1 MAINIGS
8 RPNPVKTLKRAILV
22 VIICASAL
30 LGSIGSL
37 GYYAP
42 FQYNLGHK
50 IPPTTRIAQGGELV
64 DSSSNVTTNTVQI
77 TRNNTL
83 TLTDLFI
90 ETQQSVV
97 QVSGTASDDNPSF
110 GISLGSGF
118 VYDNSG
124 HIITNYHVIA
134 GSDPNDISITFIDGT
149 VYRARVVGTDQY
161 SDLAVLH
168 VEDDVPADKL
178 VPLPLGNSSALRV
191 GQEVVAIGNPF
202 GLSGSM
208 TEGIVSGLNRL
219 IPVYQDPFSNVAAPA
234 FSIPD
239 VIQTDAAI
247 NPGNSGGPLL
257 DIQGEVVG
265 INSAIFSTTGGSAG
279 VGFAIPSNAIAEI
292 APVLIE
298 RGTFE
303 HPWLGVS
310 GIDMTPEIAEAI
322 GLGEPRGFLVIDA
335 EPGGPADSAG
345 IRGGDTPVQLDGRE
359 ITLGGDVILAINDRD
374 VRKIDDMLGYLQ
386 QATQV
391 GEIVPLTVWRE
402 GQIIEIDVTLGAR
415 PSLQESP

>member
-1 MAINIGS
+1 M
-8 RPNPVKTLKRAILV
+8 V
-22 VIICASAL
+22 ICASAL
-30 LGSIGSL
+30 LGSIGGL
-37 GYYAP
+37 GLYAP

-50 IPPTTRIAQGGELV
+50 IPPATTIAQGGEV
-64 DSSSNVTTNTVQI
+64 VESSPNATANAVQI
-77 TRNNTL
+77 TRNNNIS
-83 TLTDLFI
+83 TLTDLFE

-97 QVSGTASDDNPSF
+97 QVSGTFNEDDPLF

-118 VYDNSG
+118 IYDNSG
-124 HIITNYHVIA
+124 HIITNYHVVA

-149 VYRARVVGTDQY
+149 VYRATVVGADQY

-168 VEDDVPADKL
+168 VEDNVPADKL
-178 VPLPLGNSSALRV
+178 IPLPLANSSGLLV

-208 TEGIVSGLNRL
+208 TEGIISGLNRL
-219 IPVYQDPFSNVAAPA
+219 IPVYQDPFSDVAVPA

-257 DIQGEVVG
+257 NMQGEVVG
-265 INSAIFSTTGGSAG
+265 INSAIFSTTGGFAG
-279 VGFAIPSNAIAEI
+279 VGFAVPSNTIAKI

-298 RGTFE
+298 RGFFE

-322 GLGEPRGFLVIDA
+322 GLGEPRGFLVIEA
-335 EPGGPADSAG
+335 APGGPADAAG
-345 IRGGDTPVQLDGRE
+345 IQGGDTPMQLAGRE
-359 ITLGGDVILAINDRD
+359 IPLGGDVILAIDDRD
-374 VRKIDDMLGYLQ
+374 VRKIDDVLGYLQ
-386 QATQV
+386 QAKEV
-391 GEIVPLTVWRE
+391 GETVTLTVWRD
-402 GQIIEIDVTLGAR
+402 GQIMNIDVTLGAR
-415 PSLQESP
+415 PSLQDSP

>member
-1 MAINIGS
+1 M
-8 RPNPVKTLKRAILV
+8 
-22 VIICASAL
+22 IICMSAL
-30 LGSIGSL
+30 VASIGSL

-42 FQYNLGHK
+42 SQFELGYK
-50 IPPTTRIAQGGELV
+50 IPPTTTIAQGGELA
-64 DSSSNVTTNTVQI
+64 DSPLNVTTNSVQM
-77 TRNNTL
+77 TNNDTL
-83 TLTDLFI
+83 TLTDLFE

-97 QVSGTASDDNPSF
+97 QVSGTSSEDNPF
-110 GISLGSGF
+110 LGLTLGSGF
-118 VYDNSG
+118 IYDNSG
-124 HIITNYHVIA
+124 HIITNFHVIA
-134 GSDPNDISITFIDGT
+134 GSNPDDISITFIDGT
-149 VYRARVVGTDQY
+149 VYRARVIGTDQY

-178 VPLPLGNSSALRV
+178 IPLPLANSSALQV

-219 IPVYQDPFSNVAAPA
+219 IPVYQDPFSDVAAAPAPA

-257 DIQGEVVG
+257 DMQGEVVG
-265 INSAIFSTTGGSAG
+265 INSAIFSTTGGFAG
-279 VGFAIPSNAIAEI
+279 VGFAVPSNTIAKI
-292 APVLIE
+292 APILIE
-298 RGTFE
+298 RGTFQ

-322 GLGEPRGFLVIDA
+322 GLGEPRGFLIIEA
-335 EPGGPADSAG
+335 TPGGPADTAG
-345 IRGGDTPVQLDGRE
+345 VQGGNTPVQLAGRE
-359 ITLGGDVILAINDRD
+359 IPLGGDVVLAIDNRD
-374 VRKIDDMLGYLQ
+374 VRKIDDVLGYLQ

-391 GEIVPLTVWRE
+391 GETITLTVWRD
-402 GQIIEIDVTLGAR
+402 GQIIDVGVTLGAR
-415 PSLQESP
+415 PSLQDSP

>member
-1 MAINIGS
+1 VAIC
-8 RPNPVKTLKRAILV
+8 V
-22 VIICASAL
+22 SAL
-30 LGSIGSL
+30 LGSLGSL
-37 GYYAP
+37 GLYAP
-42 FQYNLGHK
+42 SQYNLGYK
-50 IPPTTRIAQGGELV
+50 IPPATTIAQAGELV
-64 DSSSNVTTNTVQI
+64 DNSSNATTNAVQI

-83 TLTDLFI
+83 TLTDLFGQ
-90 ETQQSVV
+90 TQQSVV
-97 QVSGTASDDNPSF
+97 QVSGALSEDDPFF
-110 GISLGSGF
+110 GTSLGSGF
-118 VYDNSG
+118 IYDNSG
-124 HIITNYHVIA
+124 HIITNYHVVA

-168 VEDDVPADKL
+168 VEDDIPAEKL
-178 VPLPLGNSSALRV
+178 IPLPLANSSGLLV

-219 IPVYQDPFSNVAAPA
+219 IPVYQDPFSNAATPA

-257 DIQGEVVG
+257 NMRGEVVG
-265 INSAIFSTTGGSAG
+265 INSAIFSTTGGFAG
-279 VGFAIPSNAIAEI
+279 VGFAVPSNTIAKI

-298 RGTFE
+298 RGFFE

-310 GIDMTPEIAEAI
+310 GIDMTPETAEAI
-322 GLGEPRGFLVIDA
+322 GLGEPRGFLVIEVA
-335 EPGGPADSAG
+335 PGGPADGAG
-345 IRGGDTPVQLDGRE
+345 VQGGDTPMQLNGME
-359 ITLGGDVILAINDRD
+359 IPLGGDVVLAINDRD
-374 VRKIDDMLGYLQ
+374 VRKIDDVLGYLQ

-391 GEIVPLTVWRE
+391 GETVTLTVWRD
-402 GQIIEIDVTLGAR
+402 GQIIEIPVTLGAR

>member
-1 MAINIGS
+1 
-8 RPNPVKTLKRAILV
+8 
-22 VIICASAL
+22 

-37 GYYAP
+37 GYAP
-42 FQYNLGHK
+42 SQYNLGDK
-50 IPPTTRIAQGGELV
+50 ITPTTTIAQGGELV
-64 DSSSNVTTNTVQI
+64 DSPSNVTTNAVPI
-77 TRNNTL
+77 TRNDSL
-83 TLTDLFI
+83 TLTDLFE
-90 ETQQSVV
+90 ETQRSVV
-97 QVSGTASDDNPSF
+97 QVSGTSSEDSPF
-110 GISLGSGF
+110 LGVSLGSGF
-118 VYDNSG
+118 IYDNSG
-124 HIITNYHVIA
+124 HIITNYHVVA
-134 GSDPNDISITFIDGT
+134 GSNPEDISITFIDGT
-149 VYRARVVGTDQY
+149 VYRARVIGADQY

-178 VPLPLGNSSALRV
+178 IPLPLGNSSTLLV

-265 INSAIFSTTGGSAG
+265 INSAIFSTTGGFAG
-279 VGFAIPSNAIAEI
+279 VGFSVPSNTIAKI
-292 APVLIE
+292 APILIE
-298 RGTFE
+298 RGSFE

-322 GLGEPRGFLVIDA
+322 GLGEPRGFLVIEA
-335 EPGGPADSAG
+335 TPGGPADAAG
-345 IRGGDTPVQLDGRE
+345 IQGGNTPAQLEGRE
-359 ITLGGDVILAINDRD
+359 IVLGGDVILAIDDRD
-374 VRKIDDMLGYLQ
+374 VRKIDDVLGYLQ
-386 QATQV
+386 QATEV
-391 GEIVPLTVWRE
+391 GETITLTVWRE
-402 GQIIEIDVTLGAR
+402 GQILEIDVTLGAR

>member
-1 MAINIGS
+1 M
-8 RPNPVKTLKRAILV
+8 V
-22 VIICASAL
+22 ICASAL

-37 GYYAP
+37 GLYAP
-42 FQYNLGHK
+42 SQYNLGHK
-50 IPPTTRIAQGGELV
+50 IPPATTIAQGGELV
-64 DSSSNVTTNTVQI
+64 DNSSNATANAVQI
-77 TRNNTL
+77 TTNNTS
-83 TLTDLFI
+83 TLTDLF
-90 ETQQSVV
+90 EQTQQSVV
-97 QVSGTASDDNPSF
+97 QVSGTLNEADPLF

-118 VYDNSG
+118 IYDNSG
-124 HIITNYHVIA
+124 HIITNYHVVA

-161 SDLAVLH
+161 SDLAVLR
-168 VEDDVPADKL
+168 VEDDIPAEKL
-178 VPLPLGNSSALRV
+178 MPLPLANSSGLLV

-219 IPVYQDPFSNVAAPA
+219 IPVYQDPFSDITAPA

-257 DIQGEVVG
+257 NMQGEVVG
-265 INSAIFSTTGGSAG
+265 INSAIFSTTGGFAG
-279 VGFAIPSNAIAEI
+279 VGFSVPSNTIAKV

-298 RGTFE
+298 RGFFE

-322 GLGEPRGFLVIDA
+322 GLGEPRGFLVIEVA
-335 EPGGPADSAG
+335 PGGPAVSAG
-345 IRGGDTPVQLDGRE
+345 VQGGDTPAQLNGRE
-359 ITLGGDVILAINDRD
+359 IPLGGDVVLAINDRE
-374 VRKIDDMLGYLQ
+374 VRKIDDVLGYLQ

-391 GEIVPLTVWRE
+391 GETVTLTVWRD
-402 GQIIEIDVTLGAR
+402 GQIIEIDVILGAR

>member
-1 MAINIGS
+1 
-8 RPNPVKTLKRAILV
+8 LKRAILV
-22 VIICASAL
+22 VIICVSTL
-30 LGSIGSL
+30 FGSIGIL

-42 FQYNLGHK
+42 SHYNPGHK
-50 IPPTTRIAQGGELV
+50 IPPATTIAQGGESV
-64 DSSSNVTTNTVQI
+64 DGSSNATTNAVQI
-77 TRNNTL
+77 TRNNNSL
-83 TLTDLFI
+83 TLTELF
-90 ETQQSVV
+90 EVTQQSAV
-97 QVSGTASDDNPSF
+97 QVSGTSSEDTPFF
-110 GISLGSGF
+110 GVSLGSGF
-118 VYDNSG
+118 VYDNIG
-124 HIITNYHVIA
+124 HIVTNYHVVA
-134 GSDPNDISITFIDGT
+134 GSNPDDISITFIDGT

-161 SDLAVLH
+161 SDLAVLR
-168 VEDDVPADKL
+168 VQDDIPTDKL
-178 VPLPLGNSSALRV
+178 IPLPLGNSSGLLV

-257 DIQGEVVG
+257 NMQGEVVG
-265 INSAIFSTTGGSAG
+265 INSAIFSTTGGFAG
-279 VGFAIPSNAIAEI
+279 VGFAVPSNTIAKI

-298 RGTFE
+298 RGFFE

-322 GLGEPRGFLVIDA
+322 GLGEPRGFLVIEVA
-335 EPGGPADSAG
+335 PGGPADGAG
-345 IRGGDTPVQLDGRE
+345 VQGGDTPMQLNGMD
-359 ITLGGDVILAINDRD
+359 IPLGGDVVLAINDRD
-374 VRKIDDMLGYLQ
+374 VRKIDDVLGYLQ

-391 GEIVPLTVWRE
+391 GETVTLTVWRD
-402 GQIIEIDVTLGAR
+402 GQIIEIPVTLGAR

>member
-1 MAINIGS
+1 M
-8 RPNPVKTLKRAILV
+8 KRAILIV
-22 VIICASAL
+22 TICAGVL
-30 LGSIGSL
+30 LASIGTL

-42 FQYNLGHK
+42 SQYNLGHK
-50 IPPTTRIAQGGELV
+50 IPPAARVAQGGELV
-64 DSSSNVTTNTVQI
+64 DSPANVTANAVQM
-77 TRNNTL
+77 TRNDTL
-83 TLTDLFI
+83 TLEDLFRD
-90 ETQQSVV
+90 TQQSVV
-97 QVSGTASDDNPSF
+97 QVSGTATNNNDMLS
-110 GISLGSGF
+110 GVTLGSGF
-118 VYDNSG
+118 VYDTSG
-124 HIITNYHVIA
+124 HIVTNYHVVA
-134 GSDPNDISITFIDGT
+134 GDDDISITFIDGT
-149 VYRARVVGTDQY
+149 VYRATVVGTDQY
-161 SDLAVLH
+161 SDLAVLR
-168 VEDDVPADKL
+168 VQDDVPTDKL
-178 VPLPLGNSSALRV
+178 KPLPLGNSSSLRV

-219 IPVYQDPFSNVAAPA
+219 IPVYQDPLSNVAAPA

-298 RGTFE
+298 RGTFQ

-345 IRGGDTPVQLDGRE
+345 IRGGDTPMQLDGRE

>member
-1 MAINIGS
+1 
-8 RPNPVKTLKRAILV
+8 LKRAILV
-22 VIICASAL
+22 LIICVSAL

-37 GYYAP
+37 GYYTP
-42 FQYNLGHK
+42 FQYNLGYR
-50 IPPTTRIAQGGELV
+50 ITPTTTIAQGGELV
-64 DSSSNVTTNTVQI
+64 ESPSNVTTNAVPI
-77 TRNNTL
+77 TRNDSL
-83 TLTDLFI
+83 TLTDLFE

-97 QVSGTASDDNPSF
+97 QVSGTSSEADPFF
-110 GISLGSGF
+110 GVSLGSGF

-124 HIITNYHVIA
+124 HIITNYHVVA
-134 GSDPNDISITFIDGT
+134 GSNPDDISITFIDGT

-178 VPLPLGNSSALRV
+178 VPLPLGNSSILLV

-257 DIQGEVVG
+257 DMQGEVVG
-265 INSAIFSTTGGSAG
+265 INSAIFSTTGGFAG
-279 VGFAIPSNAIAEI
+279 VGFAVPSNTIAKI
-292 APVLIE
+292 APILIE
-298 RGTFE
+298 RGVFE

-322 GLGEPRGFLVIDA
+322 GLGEPRGFLVIEA
-335 EPGGPADSAG
+335 APGGPADIAG
-345 IRGGDTPVQLDGRE
+345 VRGGDTPAQLGGRE
-359 ITLGGDVILAINDRD
+359 IVLGGDVILSIDDRG
-374 VRKIDDMLGYLQ
+374 VRKIDDVLGYLQ
-386 QATQV
+386 QATEV
-391 GEIVPLTVWRE
+391 GETVTLTVWRD
-402 GQIIEIDVTLGAR
+402 GQIIEIEETLGAR

>member
-1 MAINIGS
+1 M
-8 RPNPVKTLKRAILV
+8 V
-22 VIICASAL
+22 ICASAL

-37 GYYAP
+37 GLYAP
-42 FQYNLGHK
+42 SQYNLGHK
-50 IPPTTRIAQGGELV
+50 IPPATTIAQAGELV
-64 DSSSNVTTNTVQI
+64 ESSPNATANAVQI
-77 TRNNTL
+77 TTNNTS
-83 TLTDLFI
+83 TLTDLF
-90 ETQQSVV
+90 EQTQQSVV
-97 QVSGTASDDNPSF
+97 QVSGTLNQDDPLF

-118 VYDNSG
+118 IYDNSG
-124 HIITNYHVIA
+124 HIITNYHVVA

-161 SDLAVLH
+161 SDLAVLR
-168 VEDDVPADKL
+168 VEDDIPAEKL
-178 VPLPLGNSSALRV
+178 IPLPLANSSGLLV

-219 IPVYQDPFSNVAAPA
+219 IPVYQDPFSDITAPA

-257 DIQGEVVG
+257 NMQGEVVG
-265 INSAIFSTTGGSAG
+265 INSAIFSTTGGFAG
-279 VGFAIPSNAIAEI
+279 VGFAVPSNTIAKI

-298 RGTFE
+298 RGFFE

-322 GLGEPRGFLVIDA
+322 GLGEPRGFLVIEVA
-335 EPGGPADSAG
+335 PGSPADSAG
-345 IRGGDTPVQLDGRE
+345 VQGGDTPVQLNGRE
-359 ITLGGDVILAINDRD
+359 IPLGGDVVLAINDRD
-374 VRKIDDMLGYLQ
+374 VRKIDDVLGYLQ

-391 GEIVPLTVWRE
+391 GETVTLTVWRD
-402 GQIIEIDVTLGAR
+402 GQTIEIDVILGAR

>member
-1 MAINIGS
+1 M
-8 RPNPVKTLKRAILV
+8 V
-22 VIICASAL
+22 ICASAL
-30 LGSIGSL
+30 LGSIGGL
-37 GYYAP
+37 GLYAP
-42 FQYNLGHK
+42 LQYNLEHK
-50 IPPTTRIAQGGELV
+50 IPPATTIAQGGEV
-64 DSSSNVTTNTVQI
+64 VENSPNATANAVQI
-77 TRNNTL
+77 TTNNSS
-83 TLTDLFI
+83 TLTDLFE

-97 QVSGTASDDNPSF
+97 QVSGTLNEDDPLF

-124 HIITNYHVIA
+124 HIITNYHVVA

-149 VYRARVVGTDQY
+149 VYRARVVGADQY
-161 SDLAVLH
+161 SDLAVLR
-168 VEDDVPADKL
+168 VEDNVPAGKL
-178 VPLPLGNSSALRV
+178 IPLRLANSSGLLV
-191 GQEVVAIGNPF
+191 GQDVVAIGNPF

-208 TEGIVSGLNRL
+208 TEGIISGLNRL
-219 IPVYQDPFSNVAAPA
+219 IPVYQDPFSDVAAPA

-257 DIQGEVVG
+257 NLQGEVVG
-265 INSAIFSTTGGSAG
+265 INSAIFSTTGGFAG
-279 VGFAIPSNAIAEI
+279 VGFAVPSNTIAKI

-298 RGTFE
+298 RGFFE

-322 GLGEPRGFLVIDA
+322 GLGEPRGFLIIEV

-345 IRGGDTPVQLDGRE
+345 IQGGDTPMQLGGRE
-359 ITLGGDVILAINDRD
+359 IPIGGDVVLAINDRD
-374 VRKIDDMLGYLQ
+374 VRKIDDVLGYLQ

-391 GEIVPLTVWRE
+391 GEIVTLTVWRD
-402 GQIIEIDVTLGAR
+402 GQIIEINVTLGAR
-415 PSLQESP
+415 PTLQDSA

>member
-1 MAINIGS
+1 M
-8 RPNPVKTLKRAILV
+8 
-22 VIICASAL
+22 
-30 LGSIGSL
+30 GSIGIL
-37 GYYAP
+37 EYYTP
-42 FQYNLGHK
+42 SQYNLGHK
-50 IPPTTRIAQGGELV
+50 IPPATTIAQGGELV
-64 DSSSNVTTNTVQI
+64 DSSSNATTNAVQI
-77 TRNNTL
+77 TRNNNL
-83 TLTDLFI
+83 TLTDLFE

-97 QVSGTASDDNPSF
+97 QVSGTLNEEDPFF
-110 GISLGSGF
+110 GTSLGSGF
-118 VYDNSG
+118 IYDNIG
-124 HIITNYHVIA
+124 HIITNYHVVA
-134 GSDPNDISITFIDGT
+134 GSNPDDISITFIDGT
-149 VYRARVVGTDQY
+149 VYRARVVGADQY
-161 SDLAVLH
+161 SDLAVLR
-168 VEDDVPADKL
+168 VQDDIPADKL
-178 VPLPLGNSSALRV
+178 IPLPLANSSGLLV

-219 IPVYQDPFSNVAAPA
+219 IPVYQDPFSDVTAPA

-257 DIQGEVVG
+257 NMQGEVVG
-265 INSAIFSTTGGSAG
+265 INSAIFSTTGGFAG
-279 VGFAIPSNAIAEI
+279 VGFSVPSNTIAKV

-298 RGTFE
+298 RGFFQ

-345 IRGGDTPVQLDGRE
+345 VEGGDTPMQLNGNE
-359 ITLGGDVILAINDRD
+359 IPIGGDVVLAINDRD
-374 VRKIDDMLGYLQ
+374 VRKIDDVLGYLQ

-391 GEIVPLTVWRE
+391 GETVTLTVWRD
-402 GQIIEIDVTLGAR
+402 GQIIEIDVILGAR
-415 PSLQESP
+415 PSLQVSP

>member
-1 MAINIGS
+1 
-8 RPNPVKTLKRAILV
+8 LKRAILV
-22 VIICASAL
+22 TIICVGVL
-30 LGSIGSL
+30 LASIGTL
-37 GYYAP
+37 GYYTP
-42 FQYNLGHK
+42 SQYNLGHK
-50 IPPTTRIAQGGELV
+50 IPPAARVAQGGELV
-64 DSSSNVTTNTVQI
+64 DSPANVTTNAVQI

-83 TLTDLFI
+83 TLEDLFRD
-90 ETQQSVV
+90 TQQSVV
-97 QVSGTASDDNPSF
+97 QVSGTATDNNNMFS
-110 GISLGSGF
+110 GVTLGSGF

-124 HIITNYHVIA
+124 HIVTNYHVVA
-134 GSDPNDISITFIDGT
+134 GDDDISITFIDGT
-149 VYRARVVGTDQY
+149 VYRTRLVGTDQY

-168 VEDDVPADKL
+168 VEDDVPTDKL
-178 VPLPLGNSSALRV
+178 KPLPLGNSSSLRV

-257 DIQGEVVG
+257 DMEGEVIG
-265 INSAIFSTTGGSAG
+265 INSAIFSTTGGFAG
-279 VGFAIPSNAIAEI
+279 IGFAIPSNTITQVAPSIIAT
-292 APVLIE
+292 
-298 RGTFE
+298 GSYQ

-322 GLGEPRGFLVIDA
+322 GLGEPRGFLVIEA
-335 EPGGPADSAG
+335 APGGPADSAG
-345 IRGGDTPVQLDGRE
+345 VQGGDTPAQLDGRE
-359 ITLGGDVILAINDRD
+359 IPLGGDVILAINDKD
-374 VRKIDDMLGYLQ
+374 IRKIDDVLGYLQ
-386 QATQV
+386 QATKV
-391 GEIVPLTVWRE
+391 GETVTLTVWRD
-402 GQIIEIDVTLGAR
+402 GQIIQIDVTLGPR